1 MIAAVGLSWDPACL
15 QPEKNRRVVK
25 TASKWQARQPIYRTA
40 VDRWRRYEPFLG
52 PLAALVADS
61 DKEPDRQRAGSRP

>member
-1 MIAAVGLSWDPACL
+1 MIAHVGLAWDEHCL
-15 QPEKNRRVVK
+15 RPNLNTRRVK

-52 PLAALVADS
+52 PLAELI
-61 DKEPDRQRAGSRP
+61 PR